1 MNRPGFIGDRFA
13 GDLPRR
19 LTLPDAEL
27 RLFILG
33 SENEGDGW
41 ARASLAY
48 SARIALTGS
57 ILMVRLSIF
66 WTLIQ
71 ERSTT
76 SLSLPGISL
85 PPTFPLAILSS
96 TSLLIILIAGGR

>member
-1 MNRPGFIGDRFA
+1 MLDSGHEAN
-13 GDLPRR
+13 
-19 LTLPDAEL
+19 
-27 RLFILG
+27 
-33 SENEGDGW
+33 GW

-57 ILMVRLSIF
+57 ILMVRLSPF

-76 SLSLPGISL
+76 SLSLPGISS
-85 PPTFPLAILSS
+85 PPTFLLAILSS
-96 TSLLIILIAGGR
+96 TAFLIILIAGGRGRRLPGRRTGG